1 MTDNMQQIKP
11 IGEDLADRMPPQNIQ
26 AEESALGALMI
37 DQDAIIKVADILRSE
52 DFYSKKHG
60 IIYHAI
66 IDLYAKHEPIDLL
79 SLSNRLEAKKVLEN
93 IGGASYL
100 TNLVTRVPSSAHVA
114 HYAKII
120 QHKASLRRLIQSAAK
135 IAELGYKEDQDIDE
149 ILDKAEQEIFSVS
162 QKHVSQDFAPI
173 KPMLA
178 HAFERLDSL
187 HKSDGTLRGIATG
200 FTELDN
206 KLAGLQ
212 KSDLITLA
220 ARPSLGKTSLAL
232 DIARSAAVNSGVP
245 VGIFS
250 LEMSKDQLV
259 DRLLCSQGGVDLWK
273 YRTGKLSDQGENN
286 DFVKVN
292 HAIDVL
298 SKAPIFIDD
307 SSATNVMQMRTMAR
321 RLQAEQDLGLLII
334 DYLQLMQGTK
344 QTDSRVN
351 EISEISRSLK
361 TLAREL
367 NIPILALSQLSR
379 AVESRPDQVP
389 KLSDLRES
397 GSIEQDS
404 DVVLFIY
411 REDRVRQNSDRPN
424 IADILISKH
433 RNGPVGQIQ
442 LYFNENFASFRSL
455 EKYHSEG

>member
-1 MTDNMQQIKP
+1 MPEDTQQLEP
-11 IGEDLADRMPPQNIQ
+11 IGRHLEDKMPPQNRE
-26 AEESALGALMI
+26 AEESVLGALMI
-37 DQDAIIKVADILRSE
+37 DKDAIIKIADLLHSE
-52 DFYSKKHG
+52 DFYSKKHE
-60 IIYHAI
+60 IVYSAMM
-66 IDLYAKHEPIDLL
+66 DLYAKHEPIDLL
-79 SLSNRLEAKKVLEN
+79 SLSNRLEAKKELEN
-93 IGGASYL
+93 IGGSAYL
-100 TNLVTRVPSSAHVA
+100 TDLVTRVPTSAHLV

-120 QHKASLRRLIQSAAK
+120 QHKASLRRLINSASK
-135 IAELGYKEDQDIDE
+135 ITELGYQEDKDIDE

-162 QKHVSQDFAPI
+162 QKHISKDFAPI

-178 HAFERLDSL
+178 QAFERLDSL

-200 FTELDN
+200 FSELDN

-212 KSDLITLA
+212 KSDLIILA

-232 DIARSAAVNSGVP
+232 DIARSAAVNSGVS

-273 YRTGKLSDQGENN
+273 YRAGKLSDQGENN

-292 HAIDVL
+292 HAIDIL

-307 SSATNVMQMRTMAR
+307 SSAANVMQMRTMAR
-321 RLQAEQDLGLLII
+321 RLQAEHDLGLLIV
-334 DYLQLMQGTK
+334 DYLQLMQGNK
-344 QTDSRVN
+344 PTDSRVN

-379 AVESRPDQVP
+379 AVESRPDQIP
-389 KLSDLRES
+389 KLSDLRDS

-411 REDRVRQNSDRPN
+411 REDRVKQNSDRPN

-433 RNGPVGQIQ
+433 RNGPVGQVQ
-442 LYFNENFASFRSL
+442 LYFNEDFASFRSL
-455 EKYHSEG
+455 EKYQPE